1 MEHPSKMDDLR
12 GTPILGNLHIG
23 LFYVFLK
30 IFLTSGFLGIVPF
43 DNSMMM
49 SWFEGA
55 SPQYLGIITSKFRRL
70 IVFISSSQKWKLVE
84 YLSII
89 EYMIIW

>member
-1 MEHPSKMDDLR
+1 MGIPQNGWFIMEHPSKMDDLR

-49 SWFEGA
+49 S
-55 SPQYLGIITSKFRRL
+55 
-70 IVFISSSQKWKLVE
+70 
-84 YLSII
+84 
-89 EYMIIW
+89 